1 MALLLDYLTIVL
13 IFSRVTSTFNP
24 KQLPDLL
31 FFIESVHGISIANC
45 NNATC
50 DTSGDLAPLALQFC
64 NLEIFPF
71 GCIRRWEDQSTYDG
85 TTLGHPFEPP
95 EWTHGRDFGQDDHEK
110 PGYIPNCINGL
121 PCARGC
127 QNTTRFP
134 QNCSFEIEYFNTFTL
149 NHDLSIFHL
158 ARQVPQPLDNQLF
171 GIRGLKH
178 NVNNLALE
186 IPLPDIQVTR
196 DGAMPFNKWAL
207 IELHRDTN
215 YTITCF
221 INRTDVNVSPL
232 RTTTNG
238 ISTGHYLSRY
248 KGAAASFGDFA
259 ASIVYNR
266 SLNQTERNLVLDYLE
281 GIYFNPNYNK
291 DAASIPPETTANEP
305 NYLPPKVLTPPSVM
319 WDYGGCDGGCDSGW
333 VAPPLYYYSSVLN
346 ENVIVSCA
354 RSVRAMYTNGTTLFE
369 HKASSELYYGCNYA
383 EDVGLVTLNKVSG
396 SPHSNK
402 ARIYNAQG
410 ELLNELSATE
420 DVIEWRSLTLSD
432 NINQMSPNSWY
443 IIIGHTKS
451 ELNTFIYDESFNL
464 IQGWPQLDAAMN
476 NGNSWGIYADNIAI
490 LDMNRDGIDDLVVP
504 QDVPQIAAY
513 YFNGSAVS
521 ASSVYGTGKVWPQVP
536 TWYDEQWNLGGKGG
550 PCDQSQENGGYRAY
564 FTRSAASTFQLN
576 TTDFVE
582 TNVIVTIPRID
593 ECDNN
598 DYGSYTSIG
607 HTVYVYNTDHSRF
620 KGTVTGFGLV
630 DWTEPPPFTT
640 IRLTGTTSIMRPYPY
655 PVIADLDLDGYPEIL
670 FSGWDGMVHC
680 YPFLINDQKD
690 EFGQFPF
697 ELNDASRAYK
707 RHATE
712 PLVVDIDNDQ
722 YPEIIIATY
731 YEETN
736 AAPNGEIIILS
747 NEGVLLTQT
756 SFPASTRSKRGTF
769 AAPTAG
775 NIDLSD
781 ANLELVVQSAGSGTI
796 MFKLGDESRNFKL
809 IWPTSRGNMQRTGRG
824 IRFVY
829 DGLLPSA
836 TVHPTVSPTNVPTV
850 PTLNPSISPTNNPTS
865 PSLTPSQSPTNN
877 PSVSPTANPTTP
889 SVFPTNIPTRSPT
902 LYPTDLPTV
911 TPTFP
916 SVSPSKAPSDDPTK
930 LPSRTPTQPTLGPSK
945 APTGQPSKTPT
956 GVPTVPTSNPSPAPS
971 MAPTVT
977 PIPYDWPSLPINR
990 GYISRPCG
998 FDLNHN
1004 GIIGEEDDC
1013 NKICKGN
1020 AQSVDIDYDGIN
1032 EMQYYIDCNTGTDDS
1047 TCGAPSTP
1055 CKTIDYAWNTRASAE
1070 AILCFTGICQ
1080 TESAIAP
1087 GVSGNTGSYTKSA
1100 SGSEQY
1106 DFEFPTNPTIL
1117 CGWDKDND
1125 NEYPPY
1131 DQDDR
1136 SIIDGSMNQLNRFM
1150 DMDSVSTSNMPSF
1163 VEMAHFEV
1171 TGFGSFTPDDSGT
1184 GFMNIGGTN
1193 TNNGIMHHWYQHDI
1207 SVWNVNRDKNADVGL
1222 FGWGHN
1228 KLQYFAV
1235 INCEFLD
1242 FSKGALSTGYNIPS
1256 TLIAYNQRSHHIRM
1270 QNVLFRPYNIDSSY
1284 AATLVVM
1291 RGLFE
1296 EWEWIDNVFDGNLAP
1311 YGPNVVKTNG
1321 GLTGI
1326 VIDECCQ
1333 NIIIRNNFLYNL
1345 YSPLKVWG
1353 WNGYCSHRTTSN
1365 IIIDHNIMYHDTTY
1379 WRWSLGNGVSIT
1391 NDADGGAA
1399 VGVDNVTI
1407 SYNIFDA
1414 SDPANWQTVFEVAI
1428 GNTDAPSEGSIN
1440 IYGNEAKVTSI
1451 RSTFAAFRIG
1461 KKGAA
1466 YPHQNYQIYENKVF
1480 GFTGDSFTDH
1490 MRLYECVNAQCPS
1503 NLIADDNV
1511 YSACGTFEINSV
1523 GYASRE
1529 WYSTVQ
1535 TLWNNQDQNT
1545 EWCHVA
1551 ACNASVDVDSVVQG
1565 QDSPGCDLI
1574 GLFSYAYTEPP
1585 TIRDGDNAKVKNYI
1599 YYMINS
1605 QLPTHSPTQP
1615 TVSPTNAPS
1624 TNPTKV
1630 PTENPTLPSVTPT
1643 KSPSN
1648 DPSSTPTLFPS
1659 ATPTQIPSQTPT
1671 NPSTSPTKNPS
1682 KTPSSSPSESPTAPS
1697 VNPTTTPTANPTVP
1711 TTQPSKTPTSDPTTI
1726 TSPPTQSP
1734 NTLPTVK
1741 PIPFDWPSL
1750 PTQRGYISRPCGFD
1764 LNHNGIIGELS
1775 DCNTICKGDAQ
1786 AVDVDGDGVYE
1797 LQYYVDCKNGIDT
1810 IECGSPSSP
1819 CKSIN
1824 YTWNHRASGPSA
1836 QGGEDI
1842 ICFTGVCV
1850 NEELISPGVS
1860 GHPGFWI
1867 KAASG
1872 SEEYDFQFP
1881 TNPTMLCG
1889 WDLDNDNEYPPY
1901 DTDDL
1906 SIVDGSVNAL
1916 TRFIDIG
1923 SNGVPAKYVEMA
1935 HFEVTGFGTFA
1946 VSSDDKG
1953 FMKVGRGT
1961 NAIITHWYHHDL
1973 SVWNVNREIEVQSGQ
1988 SGSTISLWNWFG
2000 FNEMQYYAVVNC
2012 EFLDFSLYG
2021 HRGGMIPRPEP
2032 PFELQNHHI
2041 RMQNV
2046 LWRPYAGGL
2055 NNNEFTTVSKMWG
2068 IQNNWEW
2075 IDNVFDG
2082 NVPPFGPNA
2091 VESNGRLTGVLVNEC
2106 CRNIIIRN
2114 NYFCNFFRPMG
2125 VTGYTPG
2132 YCDIRTTSN
2141 IIMDHNIVYHDTNYW
2156 AWSLG
2161 IGVTISDDVNKTP
2174 LNASIENVT
2183 VSFNIF
2189 NASYPANWQTLFLI
2203 HVGNQESDAIG
2214 VIQIYGNEAYA
2225 TSFRSGYSAFCFGDP
2240 EDPNQIPFP
2249 QQNYRIYENKIFGFV
2264 GDTFTDKHTLFMCS
2278 DSNCPSNIV
2287 SDNNTFSACGS
2298 FENYGT
2304 KYASRHWYNTWKT
2317 NIWNDQDTNTKW
2329 CHVAACNASADV
2341 DSVVQGQDS
2350 VGCDN
2355 VTLFS
2360 YDYDD
2365 PNTIRKGYKARHKG
2379 YIIDLLAGITYEPTK
2394 TPTMEP
2400 SNTPTLRPSDIPT
2413 VPSSTPTIPPSAH
2426 PTISSLAPTD
2436 APTLQT
2442 IDPTDLPSMV
2452 PTAARM
2458 TTDYITYEMSST
2470 AVARSKGSKKKDD
2483 GVGIIV
2489 AVLLSIVVLVAVIY
2503 YFHKRKR
2510 SKETTV
2516 DGESNKAKK
2525 EDDAPDTPLVAKESD
2540 KSIKLHQSNN
2550 EASPF
2555 AIAVDGDGNTETGTD
2570 KLEME
2575 KLKPDQMH
2583 SAVPSASFVDT
2594 QGDHHTQSEADFLD

>member
-1055 CKTIDYAWNTRASAE
+1055 CKTID
-1070 AILCFTGICQ
+1070 
-1080 TESAIAP
+1080 
-1087 GVSGNTGSYTKSA
+1087 
-1100 SGSEQY
+1100 
-1106 DFEFPTNPTIL
+1106 
-1117 CGWDKDND
+1117 
-1125 NEYPPY
+1125 
-1131 DQDDR
+1131 
-1136 SIIDGSMNQLNRFM
+1136 
-1150 DMDSVSTSNMPSF
+1150 
-1163 VEMAHFEV
+1163 
-1171 TGFGSFTPDDSGT
+1171 
-1184 GFMNIGGTN
+1184 
-1193 TNNGIMHHWYQHDI
+1193 
-1207 SVWNVNRDKNADVGL
+1207 
-1222 FGWGHN
+1222 
-1228 KLQYFAV
+1228 
-1235 INCEFLD
+1235 
-1242 FSKGALSTGYNIPS
+1242 
-1256 TLIAYNQRSHHIRM
+1256 
-1270 QNVLFRPYNIDSSY
+1270 
-1284 AATLVVM
+1284 
-1291 RGLFE
+1291 
-1296 EWEWIDNVFDGNLAP
+1296 
-1311 YGPNVVKTNG
+1311 
-1321 GLTGI
+1321 
-1326 VIDECCQ
+1326 
-1333 NIIIRNNFLYNL
+1333 
-1345 YSPLKVWG
+1345 
-1353 WNGYCSHRTTSN
+1353 
-1365 IIIDHNIMYHDTTY
+1365 
-1379 WRWSLGNGVSIT
+1379 
-1391 NDADGGAA
+1391 
-1399 VGVDNVTI
+1399 
-1407 SYNIFDA
+1407 
-1414 SDPANWQTVFEVAI
+1414 
-1428 GNTDAPSEGSIN
+1428 
-1440 IYGNEAKVTSI
+1440 
-1451 RSTFAAFRIG
+1451 
-1461 KKGAA
+1461 
-1466 YPHQNYQIYENKVF
+1466 
-1480 GFTGDSFTDH
+1480 
-1490 MRLYECVNAQCPS
+1490 
-1503 NLIADDNV
+1503 
-1511 YSACGTFEINSV
+1511 
-1523 GYASRE
+1523 
-1529 WYSTVQ
+1529 
-1535 TLWNNQDQNT
+1535 
-1545 EWCHVA
+1545 
-1551 ACNASVDVDSVVQG
+1551 
-1565 QDSPGCDLI
+1565 
-1574 GLFSYAYTEPP
+1574 
-1585 TIRDGDNAKVKNYI
+1585 
-1599 YYMINS
+1599 
-1605 QLPTHSPTQP
+1605 
-1615 TVSPTNAPS
+1615 
-1624 TNPTKV
+1624 
-1630 PTENPTLPSVTPT
+1630 
-1643 KSPSN
+1643 
-1648 DPSSTPTLFPS
+1648 PSSTPTLFPS

-2575 KLKPDQMH
+2575 KLKPDEAH

-2594 QGDHHTQSEADFLD
+2594 KGDHHDQSEADFLD